1 MDFMERA
8 LFLARQAL
16 GHVSPNPAVG
26 AVLVR
31 DGKVV
36 GEGFTQPP
44 GSDHAE
50 IVALKQ
56 AGAKARGATLYVTLE
71 PCCHFGRTPP
81 CSRALIAAG
90 VAEVHLAMLDP
101 NTLVSGKGWTELE
114 QAGIRTVT
122 GEHEAE
128 AKELNEAY
136 IKYITTGYPFLIAKF
151 AMSLDGKIATAS
163 GDSRWIS
170 GEIARGY
177 VHELRK
183 NVDAIIV
190 GVNTVLADDPQLTA
204 RSDSGGVIGRQPLRV
219 VADAQGHTPVSAQ
232 VLKGPGRTLLAVDEN
247 LDKTRAC
254 TLEQAGAEL
263 IRLPC
268 EEGLVDLKTLF
279 KLLGQRQVTSV
290 LAEGGGQLLGSLFDQ
305 RLVDKVVAF
314 VSPIVIGGINART
327 AVAGQGVD
335 KVSQA
340 IRLEKVSMKMLGQDV
355 MVTGYTGV

>member
-1 MDFMERA
+1 MDYMERA
-8 LFLARQAL
+8 LSLARQAL
-16 GHVSPNPAVG
+16 GRVSPNPAVG
-26 AVLVR
+26 AVLVC
-31 DGKVV
+31 DGVIV

-50 IVALKQ
+50 IVALKH
-56 AGAKARGATLYVTLE
+56 AGAKARGSTLYVTLE

-90 VAEVHLAMLDP
+90 IAEVHLAMLDP
-101 NTLVSGKGWTELE
+101 NPLVCGRGRVELE
-114 QAGIRTVT
+114 QAGMKTVT

-128 AKELNEAY
+128 AREINEVY
-136 IKYITTGYPFLIAKF
+136 IKYITSGFPFVIAKF

-170 GEIARGY
+170 GGVARSY

-190 GVNTVLADDPQLTA
+190 GVNTVLADDPELTA
-204 RSDSGGVIGRQPLRV
+204 RSDSGEASGCQPLRII
-219 VADAQGHTPVSAQ
+219 ADAQGRTPASAR
-232 VLKGPGRTLLAVDEN
+232 VLSVPGCTLLAVDEN
-247 LDKTRAC
+247 LDQIRAWA
-254 TLEQAGAEL
+254 LEQAGAEL

-268 EEGLVDLKTLF
+268 REGLVDLKALF

-305 RLVDKVVAF
+305 GLVDKVVVFIA
-314 VSPIVIGGINART
+314 PIVIGGTNAKV

-340 IRLEKVSMKMLGQDV
+340 LRLRQVRIEMLDQDIL
-355 MVTGYTGV
+355 VTGYTGA

>member
-1 MDFMERA
+1 MDYMERA
-8 LFLARQAL
+8 LSLARQAL

-26 AVLVR
+26 AVVVR
-31 DGKVV
+31 DGVIV

-44 GSDHAE
+44 GSDHSE
-50 IVALKQ
+50 IVVLKH
-56 AGAKARGATLYVTLE
+56 AGAKVRGATLYVTLE

-90 VAEVHLAMLDP
+90 IAEVHLAMLDP
-101 NTLVSGKGWTELE
+101 NPLVSGRGRMELE
-114 QAGIRTVT
+114 QAGIKTVT

-128 AKELNEAY
+128 ARGINEAY
-136 IKYITTGYPFLIAKF
+136 IKYITTGFPFVIAKF

-170 GEIARGY
+170 GGAAQSY
-177 VHELRK
+177 VHELRR

-204 RSDSGGVIGRQPLRV
+204 RSDSGEASGRQPLRII
-219 VADAQGHTPVSAQ
+219 ADAQGRTPASAR
-232 VLKGPGRTLLAVDEN
+232 VFSVPTHTLLAVAED
-247 LDKTRAC
+247 LDRTRAR

-263 IRLPC
+263 IRLPSR
-268 EEGLVDLKTLF
+268 EGLVDLKALF
-279 KLLGQRQVTSV
+279 KLLGQKQVTSV

-305 RLVDKVVAF
+305 GLVDKVVVFIA
-314 VSPIVIGGINART
+314 PIVIGGTNAKV

-340 IRLEKVSMKMLGQDV
+340 LRLRQVRIEMLDQDI
-355 MVTGYTGV
+355 MVIGYTGA

>member
-1 MDFMERA
+1 MDYMQRA

-16 GHVSPNPAVG
+16 GHTSPSPAVG

-31 DGKVV
+31 DDVVV

-50 IVALKQ
+50 IVALKH
-56 AGAKARGATLYVTLE
+56 AGAKSRGATLYVTLE

-90 VAEVHLAMLDP
+90 IAEVHLAMLDP
-101 NTLVSGKGWTELE
+101 NPLVSGRGRGELE
-114 QAGIRTVT
+114 QAGIKMVI

-128 AKELNEAY
+128 AREVNEAY
-136 IKYITTGYPFLIAKF
+136 IKYITTGLPFVIAKF

-170 GEIARGY
+170 GEAARSY
-177 VHELRK
+177 VHELRR

-204 RSDSGGVIGRQPLRV
+204 RSDSGEVSGCQPLRII
-219 VADAQGHTPVSAQ
+219 ADAQGRTPASAR
-232 VLKGPGRTLLAVDEN
+232 VFSTTGHTLLAVAEDI
-247 LDKTRAC
+247 KPAKARR
-254 TLEQAGAEL
+254 LEQAGAEL
-263 IRLPC
+263 IRLPN
-268 EEGLVDLKTLF
+268 EEGLVDLKALF

-290 LAEGGGQLLGSLFDQ
+290 LAEGGGQLVGSLFDQ
-305 RLVDKVVAF
+305 GLVDKVVVFIA
-314 VSPIVIGGINART
+314 PIIIGGANARA

-340 IRLEKVSMKMLGQDV
+340 LRLKQVRIEMLDQDI
-355 MVTGYTGV
+355 MVIGYTGA

>member
-1 MDFMERA
+1 MDYMERA
-8 LFLARQAL
+8 LTLARQAL

-31 DGKVV
+31 DGVIV

-50 IVALKQ
+50 IVALRH
-56 AGAKARGATLYVTLE
+56 AGAKAMGATLYVTLE

-81 CSRALIAAG
+81 CSRTLIAAS

-101 NTLVSGKGWTELE
+101 NTLVSGKGRMELE
-114 QAGIRTVT
+114 QAGIKTVT

-128 AKELNEAY
+128 ARELNEAY
-136 IKYITTGYPFLIAKF
+136 IKYITTGLPFVIAKF
-151 AMSLDGKIATAS
+151 AMSLDGKIATTS

-170 GEIARGY
+170 GEVARGY

-183 NVDAIIV
+183 NVDAIII

-204 RSDSGGVIGRQPLRV
+204 RSDSGEVRSRQPLRV
-219 VADAQGHTPVSAQ
+219 IADAQGRTPADAK
-232 VLKGPGRTLLAVDEN
+232 VLKVPGCTLLAVDEN

-263 IRLPC
+263 IRLPSK
-268 EEGLVDLKTLF
+268 EGLVDLKTLF

-290 LAEGGGQLLGSLFDQ
+290 LAEGGGQLFGSLFDQ
-305 RLVDKVVAF
+305 GLVDKVVAF
-314 VSPIVIGGINART
+314 ISPIIIGGTNARM
-327 AVAGQGVD
+327 AVAGRGVD

-340 IRLEKVSMKMLGQDV
+340 LRLRQVSIKMLDQDI
-355 MVTGYTGV
+355 MVTGYIGV

>member
-1 MDFMERA
+1 MDYMERA
-8 LFLARQAL
+8 LSLARQAL

-31 DGKVV
+31 DGVIV

-50 IVALKQ
+50 IMALKH
-56 AGAKARGATLYVTLE
+56 AGSKARGATLYVTLE

-101 NTLVSGKGWTELE
+101 NILVSGKGRMELE
-114 QAGIRTVT
+114 QAGIKTVT
-122 GEHEAE
+122 GEREAE

-136 IKYITTGYPFLIAKF
+136 IKYITTCLPFVIAKF

-170 GEIARGY
+170 GKVARDY

-204 RSDSGGVIGRQPLRV
+204 RADSGEVIGRQPLRII
-219 VADAQGHTPVSAQ
+219 ADAQGRTPAGAWVF
-232 VLKGPGRTLLAVDEN
+232 KGLGHTLLAVDEN

-263 IRLPC
+263 IRLPSK
-268 EEGLVDLKTLF
+268 EGLVDLKTLF

-290 LAEGGGQLLGSLFDQ
+290 LAEGGGQLFGSLFDQ
-305 RLVDKVVAF
+305 SLVDKVVAF
-314 VSPIVIGGINART
+314 ISPIIIGGTDARM
-327 AVAGQGVD
+327 AVAGRGVD

-340 IRLEKVSMKMLGQDV
+340 LRLRKVSIKMLDQDV